1 MLKLLLLLL
10 LGCWCCVSEVT
21 LICQCR
27 TSSVTVSYYQSH
39 IAVERTKHWQSM
51 LLSSSVLSC
60 LLSCRNLTCPISPS
74 STCTEKTW
82 TDTSV
87 LHRCQMLSV
96 SHSGDRCTCQIQ
108 KCKLQ
113 CSKMFQEKK
122 KNYKHG
128 NPQWNSITKWTHF
141 QKQINKIKRH

>member
-1 MLKLLLLLL
+1 MLKLLL

-87 LHRCQMLSV
+87 LHRHQMLSV
-96 SHSGDRCTCQIQ
+96 SHSSDRCTCQIQ
-108 KCKLQ
+108 KRKLQ

-122 KNYKHG
+122 KKLQTRQSTVEFNYKMDTFSKA
-128 NPQWNSITKWTHF
+128 NK
-141 QKQINKIKRH
+141 KIKTH